1 MTYISHSEEE
11 TLSFGYRLGK
21 QCKSGTVISL
31 RGGWEREKPFL
42 PKALHEPWASPNQ
55 L

>member
-21 QCKSGTVISL
+21 QCKSGTV
-31 RGGWEREKPFL
+31 
-42 PKALHEPWASPNQ
+42 
-55 L
+55 